1 MTPREMRGILQ
12 AAQRGA
18 ERARREGFLNAIAS
32 AEPAFLAIIEES
44 ERTLLRL
51 LGEGR
56 KPPDGERLAQE
67 AAIQLGAVL
76 KGEARAPAKFRGRTV
91 LVSPGL
97 GARLGAGEA
106 IFRLQ
111 AALEATDAEPEFWS

>member
-1 MTPREMRGILQ
+1 MRGILQ